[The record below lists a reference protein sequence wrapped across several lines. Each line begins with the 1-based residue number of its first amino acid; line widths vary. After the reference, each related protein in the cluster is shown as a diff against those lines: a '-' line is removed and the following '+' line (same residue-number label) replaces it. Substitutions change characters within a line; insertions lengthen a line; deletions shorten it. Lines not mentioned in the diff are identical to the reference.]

1 MDNTLYVGLS
11 NQLLLERE
19 LDIAANNLANVNT
32 TGFKVEQLMATP
44 DPATPPTPPGGTP
57 QMILFVADNGV
68 ARDFSQGPLQQTDA
82 PLDLAIMGQGF
93 FQIQTAN
100 GTRYTRDGRFAKDN
114 TGRLVTQAGDP
125 VLDASSSPISLN
137 PQGGTPMIGGDGTI
151 TQTVPGQANAQV
163 VGRVGVISFADLSQL
178 SKEGDGYYSESSGQ
192 AAQPVTGQVI
202 RQGMLEASN
211 VQPIVQVTD
220 LIRISRAYDMVAN
233 MMNSTA
239 TLSDTAV
246 QRLGSLMTTQ

>member
-1 MDNTLYVGLS
+1 MDNALYVGLS
-11 NQLLLERE
+11 KQVLLERE

-32 TGFKVEQLMATP
+32 TGFKVEALMNVP
-44 DPATPPTPPGGTP
+44 DPVTPPALPSGSAPI
-57 QMILFVADNGV
+57 QFVADNGV

-93 FQIQTAN
+93 FQVQTAN

-114 TGRLVTQAGDP
+114 QGRLVTQSGDP

-163 VGRVGVISFADLSQL
+163 VGRVGVVSFADLSQL
-178 SKEGDGYYSESSGQ
+178 SKEGGGYYSENSGQ
-192 AAQPVTGQVI
+192 TAQPVTGQVL
-202 RQGMLEASN
+202 RQGMLEGSN
-211 VQPIVQVTD
+211 VQPIIQVTD

-233 MMNSTA
+233 LMNSA
-239 TLSDTAV
+239 ASLSETAV
-246 QRLGSLMTTQ
+246 QKLGAVTIQ

>member
-44 DPATPPTPPGGTP
+44 DPATPPTPPGGAP
-57 QMILFVADNGV
+57 AMILFVADNGV

-93 FQIQTAN
+93 FQVQTAN

-114 TGRLVTQAGDP
+114 QGRLVTQGGDP
-125 VLDASSSPISLN
+125 VLDASSAPISLN

-151 TQTVPGQANAQV
+151 TQTVPGQPNAQV
-163 VGRVGVISFADLSQL
+163 VGRLGVVSFADLSKL
-178 SKEGDGYYSESSGQ
+178 SKEGDGDYSEASGQ
-192 AAQPVTGQVI
+192 TAQPVTGQVL
-202 RQGMLEASN
+202 RQGMLEGSN
-211 VQPIVQVTD
+211 VQPIIQVTD

-233 MMNSTA
+233 LMNSA
-239 TLSDTAV
+239 ASLSETAV
-246 QRLGSLMTTQ
+246 QKLGSVTIQ